1 MHILLTRPIEDCKD
15 LIIKFK
21 NLGHTVSHMPVIK
34 IDKLNYEIKKVEE
47 FKAIIFTSANA
58 IKYLDTK
65 LIDKKILSFCVGEAT
80 ERKARSNGFQN
91 IISAEG
97 NVNNLKELIIQN
109 LEPSYGKML
118 YVSGETISNELDKD
132 LSSHGYRVERI
143 ITYSVKSIE
152 NLDEN
157 FIESLKKNIPDIVY
171 IYSAN
176 SAASFLRLIKNYDIG
191 NLWMDTNLMCISEKT
206 SSILNEIKW
215 KKIFIF
221 RPGEEEFLLYKI

>member
-143 ITYSVKSIE
+143 ITYSAKFVE

-176 SAASFLRLIKNYDIG
+176 SAASFQRLIKNYDIG

>member
-21 NLGHTVSHMPVIK
+21 NLGHKVSHMPVIK

-143 ITYSVKSIE
+143 ITYSAKFVE

-176 SAASFLRLIKNYDIG
+176 SAASFQRLIKNYDIG

-206 SSILNEIKW
+206 SSI
-215 KKIFIF
+215 
-221 RPGEEEFLLYKI
+221 

>member
-109 LEPSYGKML
+109 FEPSSGKML

-143 ITYSVKSIE
+143 ITYSAKFVE

-221 RPGEEEFLLYKI
+221 RPGEEQFLLYKI

>member
-118 YVSGETISNELDKD
+118 YVSGETISNDLDKD
-132 LSSHGYRVERI
+132 LLSHGYMVERI
-143 ITYSVKSIE
+143 ITYSVKFIE

-221 RPGEEEFLLYKI
+221 RPGEEQFLLYKI

>member
-34 IDKLNYEIKKVEE
+34 IEKLNYEIKKVEE

-143 ITYSVKSIE
+143 ITYSAKFVE

-221 RPGEEEFLLYKI
+221 RPGEEQFLLYKI